1 MISISRSELALGNP
15 QPALTAA
22 EQVLERAMAHGI
34 TDRTEAGFEHASN
47 AHEALGNQERA
58 AALRHQAEEL

>member
-1 MISISRSELALGNP
+1 
-15 QPALTAA
+15 
-22 EQVLERAMAHGI
+22 MAHGI